1 MYALADLQLR
11 LLQPLGPWHTKHGK
25 AATAIHRPTSS
36 LQKSQATRPG
46 PIRKLWGSARVGLEV
61 HGKVAWGMSH
71 RYHTDPMGEPH
82 RGGLAG
88 ERPWS
93 KICYSEPKKH
103 TGAHAYR
110 NTCKTY
116 IRLAYA
122 YMSYFCEGVY
132 NTNARPWWR
141 SETHYNPQPDAS
153 FAYKM
158 QLLIDWSTWGM
169 RTWLVVH
176 EVLPDRGS
184 DVSFALGYS
193 TWHRD
198 TKQNRTR
205 RALQDNTIY
214 IYIYIYQTTS
224 KTLCSTL

>member
-93 KICYSEPKKH
+93 KICYSESQKNIQVHMHTEIHAKH
-103 TGAHAYR
+103 ISDLHMHICLISVRGFIIQMPGLDEGRRHIIIHNLMHRLLTKCSFWLIGVREECAHDWLFMKCFLILVATSLLLLVIQHGTGTQSKTAQDEL
-110 NTCKTY
+110 CKTT
-116 IRLAYA
+116 L
-122 YMSYFCEGVY
+122 
-132 NTNARPWWR
+132 
-141 SETHYNPQPDAS
+141 H
-153 FAYKM
+153 
-158 QLLIDWSTWGM
+158 
-169 RTWLVVH
+169 
-176 EVLPDRGS
+176 
-184 DVSFALGYS
+184 
-193 TWHRD
+193 
-198 TKQNRTR
+198 
-205 RALQDNTIY
+205 IY
-214 IYIYIYQTTS
+214 IHIYQTTS